1 MKRCD
6 ISGPSISMPGLISRR
21 GIHFF
26 PNADMD
32 KLNLPKNIK
41 SRDNTVN
48 DLESALKA
56 IIVSLLA
63 C

>member
-6 ISGPSISMPGLISRR
+6 ISGLTISMSGLINRR

-32 KLNLPKNIK
+32 KLNLPKNMN
-41 SRDNTVN
+41 SHDNSVN
-48 DLESALKA
+48 YLETALKA
-56 IIVSLLA
+56 ITASLLA